1 MLAIQ
6 YLMPECPPLYW
17 IGAGVVVAGGMTGI
31 IASSGILVYILQQLA
46 DEIKAREDDD
56 EE

>member
-1 MLAIQ
+1 
-6 YLMPECPPLYW
+6 MPECPPLYW